1 MSWKKTLTIS
11 TLLAGATAV
20 GIHLLN
26 KAIHVSATIEH
37 MLNPV
42 SETYYN
48 WKFGK
53 IYYEKVGSGK
63 PILLI
68 HDLNTCSSSYEW
80 EIIAEYLSKKRT
92 VYTLDLLGCGRSEK
106 PNLTYTNYFYVQMI
120 HDFIKNV
127 IKSKCDIAVTGQSC
141 SFVLGACQNDKDIID
156 NVVMINPADIDTM
169 LKIPGKR
176 SKTVTKLLLLPLIG
190 TLLYNILVRKE
201 NIEKIFKESYFFDK
215 SKIRH
220 DQIQTYYETAHCGNA
235 SSKYLFASLS
245 GKYLTA
251 NMHLYLKGLS
261 NSIFIITGDEE
272 KEKYIAENYKKILPS
287 IEIFSI
293 PNTKQLPQLE
303 APKKLY
309 QQILLSLNMEE

>member
-68 HDLNTCSSSYEW
+68 HDLNTFSSSYEW
-80 EIIAEYLSKKRT
+80 ELIAEYLSKKRT

-120 HDFIKNV
+120 HDFIKNI
-127 IKSKCDIAVTGQSC
+127 IKSKCDVAVTGQSC

-156 NVVMINPADIDTM
+156 NVVMINPTDIDTM

-176 SKTVTKLLLLPLIG
+176 SKTVTKLILLPLIG

-201 NIEKIFKESYFFDK
+201 NIEKIFKESYFYDK
-215 SKIRH
+215 GKIKH
-220 DQIQTYYETAHCGNA
+220 DQIQTYYETAHFGNA

-251 NMHLYLKGLS
+251 NMYLYLKGLS

-309 QQILLSLNMEE
+309 QQILLSLNIEE

>member
-11 TLLAGATAV
+11 TLLAGATGV

-68 HDLNTCSSSYEW
+68 HDLNTFSSSYEW

-120 HDFIKNV
+120 HDFIKNI
-127 IKSKCDIAVTGQSC
+127 IKSKCDVAVTGQSC

-156 NVVMINPADIDTM
+156 NVVMINPTDIDTM

-176 SKTVTKLLLLPLIG
+176 SKTVTKLILLPLIG

-201 NIEKIFKESYFFDK
+201 NIEKIFKESYFYDK
-215 SKIRH
+215 GKIKH
-220 DQIQTYYETAHCGNA
+220 DQIQTYYETAHFGNA

-251 NMHLYLKGLS
+251 NMYLYLKGLS

-309 QQILLSLNMEE
+309 QQILLSLNIEE